1 MASGVVSPGSARVD
15 TAALDLGLLVLRLG
29 VAGLMLALH
38 GWARLGRA
46 FSYSVLGTEWPF
58 TNLVAGLGFPMAGMF
73 AVASALSESIGAILV
88 GIGLF
93 TRPAAMFLA
102 IDMTVALYN
111 EMSGA
116 DPIELPALYFIAA
129 LTVVMTGPG
138 RYGLDTILSR
148 RREWKAARMG

>member
-1 MASGVVSPGSARVD
+1 MAAGVVSSGGARVE
-15 TAALDLGLLVLRLG
+15 TAALDLGLLVMRLG
-29 VAGLMLALH
+29 VAGLMFALH

-58 TNLVAGLGFPMAGMF
+58 ANLVAGLGFPMAGMF

-93 TRPAAMFLA
+93 TRPAAVFLA

-129 LTVVMTGPG
+129 VTVVMTGPG
-138 RYGLDTILSR
+138 RYGLDTLLSER
-148 RREWKAARMG
+148 GERKEVRP

>member
-1 MASGVVSPGSARVD
+1 MATGVVSSGSSRVD

-29 VAGLMLALH
+29 VAGLMFALH

-58 TNLVAGLGFPMAGMF
+58 TTLVAGLGFPMAGMF

-93 TRPAAMFLA
+93 TRPAAVFLA

-138 RYGLDTILSR
+138 RYGLDTILSER
-148 RREWKAARMG
+148 RVRKEERP

>member
-1 MASGVVSPGSARVD
+1 
-15 TAALDLGLLVLRLG
+15 
-29 VAGLMLALH
+29 
-38 GWARLGRA
+38 
-46 FSYSVLGTEWPF
+46 
-58 TNLVAGLGFPMAGMF
+58 MAGMF

-93 TRPAAMFLA
+93 TRPAALFLA

-138 RYGLDTILSR
+138 RYGLDTILSE
-148 RREWKAARMG
+148 RREGKDERP